1 MLFLPFLNHPCIG
14 ASIVLQHALPR
25 AACLHVSQE
34 SMVEVCTVTPS
45 TLTPPA
51 LQPAQPQGQASR
63 CSPGYLGRPNY
74 RRRSAKLYLL
84 QQRGPLVWEE
94 ADVCCPRSG
103 LLTIRGRGL
112 PHIRVSRWPGRQRL
126 APGAA
131 SMAVQQQLSWHW

>member
-45 TLTPPA
+45 ILTPPA

-84 QQRGPLVWEE
+84 QQRGPLVWEL
-94 ADVCCPRSG
+94 ADVLVRD
-103 LLTIRGRGL
+103 R
-112 PHIRVSRWPGRQRL
+112 
-126 APGAA
+126 AF
-131 SMAVQQQLSWHW
+131 